1 MVTKTIPDKHTAQT
15 YLRRPTTNN
24 TTYIRGRSS
33 STANDYKK
41 FNFSYMQSNKIS
53 NGFNK
58 PKNMIHSSRV
68 NISGQDFK
76 VEIYKDD

>member
-1 MVTKTIPDKHTAQT
+1 
-15 YLRRPTTNN
+15 
-24 TTYIRGRSS
+24 
-33 STANDYKK
+33 
-41 FNFSYMQSNKIS
+41 MQSNKIS